1 MKYNFIIKEVSKETA
16 LDMIQKY
23 HYSNTL
29 PRLNK
34 YFLGVHLDGTLVGV
48 VTLGYGTRPL
58 HTIQALFKDAKT
70 EDYLEI
76 GRMCMTDDMPKN
88 SESQMLRAV
97 VKWIRA
103 NTDIKVLFTWADGML
118 GKCGYVYQASNFMY
132 VGKSESDIYLFDGY
146 KIHPRQTKPI
156 FKRDENDKR
165 VTIRPTVEQLRKYHI
180 SRYKGHQFK
189 YLIVLGSH
197 KEKREMMERALF
209 EVLPNPKEKDLEWK
223 TYDLDI
229 RKWVPCG
236 KPPYKTDFSKDFNK
250 DELIKMIKKAGGDE
264 V

>member
-1 MKYNFIIKEVSKETA
+1 
-16 LDMIQKY
+16 
-23 HYSNTL
+23 
-29 PRLNK
+29 
-34 YFLGVHLDGTLVGV
+34 
-48 VTLGYGTRPL
+48 
-58 HTIQALFKDAKT
+58 
-70 EDYLEI
+70 
-76 GRMCMTDDMPKN
+76 
-88 SESQMLRAV
+88 MLRAV
-97 VKWIRA
+97 VKWIKA

-156 FKRDENDKR
+156 FKKDENDKR

-209 EVLPNPKEKDLEWK
+209 TVLPHPKEKDLTWK
-223 TYDLDI
+223 TYDLDSK
-229 RKWVPCG
+229 KWVDCG

-250 DELIKMIKKAGGDE
+250 DELIRMIKKAGGDL
-264 V
+264 

>member
-1 MKYNFIIKEVSKETA
+1 MKYQFDIKEVDKELA
-16 LDMIQKY
+16 LSMIQKY

-34 YFLGVHLDGTLVGV
+34 YFLGVYLNDDLVGV

-58 HTIQALFKDAKT
+58 HTIKALFEGATT

-88 SESQMLRAV
+88 SESQMLKAV
-97 VKWIRA
+97 VSWIRN
-103 NTDIKVLFTWADGML
+103 NTNIKVLFTWADGML

-156 FKRDENDKR
+156 FKKDENDKR

-189 YLIVLGSH
+189 YLILLGSK
-197 KEKREMMERALF
+197 KEKRDMMKRALF
-209 EVLPNPKEKDLEWK
+209 DVLPNPKEKDLTWK
-223 TYDLDI
+223 TYDLDT

-236 KPPYKTDFSKDFNK
+236 KPPYKTDFNKDFK
-250 DELIKMIKKAGGDE
+250 KEDLIKMIKEGADD
-264 V
+264 

>member
-1 MKYNFIIKEVSKETA
+1 MKYNFEIKEVSKDTA

-34 YFLGVHLDGTLVGV
+34 YFLGVYLDGELVGV

-88 SESQMLRAV
+88 SESQMLRSV
-97 VKWIRA
+97 VKWIKA

-132 VGKSESDIYLFDGY
+132 VGKSESDIYLFEGY
-146 KIHPRQTKPI
+146 KIH
-156 FKRDENDKR
+156 
-165 VTIRPTVEQLRKYHI
+165 
-180 SRYKGHQFK
+180 
-189 YLIVLGSH
+189 
-197 KEKREMMERALF
+197 
-209 EVLPNPKEKDLEWK
+209 PKEKDLEWK
-223 TYDLDI
+223 TYNLDT

-250 DELIKMIKKAGGDE
+250 DELIKMIKRAGGDE